1 MKSTNNIKKVLFV
14 LFTLSICFFTISG
27 CGYKPTT
34 HYAKKELSGKVFVK
48 LLIDLKD
55 PRNSVLI
62 KDAMNQLLIQKLD
75 SKLVYDEAQA
85 DTIMNIKINSVSMT
99 TLQYDSSGYNSLY
112 RAKVIINVKYNK
124 KAENISR
131 NFTVSGEND
140 FSVDSSDDDDDTI
153 TDTKRY
159 DAIKSASDDALD
171 EVLSKIAVAS
181 FKK

>member
-1 MKSTNNIKKVLFV
+1 MKSTNNIKKVLLV
-14 LFTLSICFFTISG
+14 LFTLSFCFFTLTG

-48 LLIDLKD
+48 LFVDLKD
-55 PRNSVLI
+55 PQNSVLI
-62 KDAMNQLLIQKLD
+62 KDAMNQLLVHKLD
-75 SKLVYDEAQA
+75 SKLVYDEALA

-99 TLQYDSSGYNSLY
+99 ALQYDADGYNNLY
-112 RAKVIINVKYNK
+112 RATVNINVKYNK
-124 KAENISR
+124 KIEKTSR

-140 FSVDSSDDDDDTI
+140 FSLGSSTTI

-159 DAIKSASDDALD
+159 EAIKSASDDALD
-171 EVLSKIAVAS
+171 EVLSKIAIQS